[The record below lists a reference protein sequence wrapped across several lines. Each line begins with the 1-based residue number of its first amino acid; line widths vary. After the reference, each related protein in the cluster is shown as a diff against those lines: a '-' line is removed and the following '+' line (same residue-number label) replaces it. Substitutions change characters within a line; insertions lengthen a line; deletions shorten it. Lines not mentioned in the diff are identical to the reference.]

1 MFGSWEIWF
10 LIYGTAEGKR
20 GLWII
25 ISQGKYWG
33 SVLFNQIILVLS
45 MSSQR
50 DQIFRNVELLIYVFD
65 VESRESEKDLV
76 YFQNMIQGIHENS
89 KDATIYCLIHKMDL
103 VEERQRERVLSNWK
117 AELEKRCSPSHPI
130 IFGTTI
136 WDESLY
142 KAWSSIVYSLI
153 PNVHLLESGLKKL
166 CTLCEASEVILFEK
180 VWITSTNLTLFIIID
195 YFSCYIA
202 Y

>member
-1 MFGSWEIWF
+1 MDNYI
-10 LIYGTAEGKR
+10 T
-20 GLWII
+20 
-25 ISQGKYWG
+25 
-33 SVLFNQIILVLS
+33 
-45 MSSQR
+45 SQR

-65 VESRESEKDLV
+65 VESRESEKDLF

-103 VEERQRERVLSNWK
+103 VEENQRERVLDKWK
-117 AELEKRCSPSHPI
+117 MELEKRCSPSKTI

-153 PNVHLLESGLKKL
+153 PNVQQLESGLRKF

-180 VWITSTNLTLFIIID
+180 VISTDQPQILSLSLPFFLDYISR
-195 YFSCYIA
+195 YFSL
-202 Y
+202 